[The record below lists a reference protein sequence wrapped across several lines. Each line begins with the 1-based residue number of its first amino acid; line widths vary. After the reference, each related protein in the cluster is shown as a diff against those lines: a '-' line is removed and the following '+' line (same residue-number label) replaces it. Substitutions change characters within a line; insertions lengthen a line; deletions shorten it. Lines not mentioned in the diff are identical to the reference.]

1 MGLFN
6 KKRRMTI
13 DSSIIEFENSDFVKA
28 YNQRRAADE
37 KYADVISAHEI
48 YDEKSRVLYSVLN
61 TNRDFESVRCNELIQ
76 LCLSDINLSSQYR
89 EYFVQAFPN
98 CEAPRFFPAFKRLAM
113 VYEKKGMHKE
123 AIEVCAIAIDMGF
136 DDDRTVGM
144 MYGRIA
150 KLCKASGL
158 TVDDKYLYLS

>member
-1 MGLFN
+1 MRLGALVTPAVAIVIVLVEVFPAPVAQVSFFVAGAVAGGAASPFLVWG
-6 KKRRMTI
+6 TI
-13 DSSIIEFENSDFVKA
+13 
-28 YNQRRAADE
+28 
-37 KYADVISAHEI
+37 
-48 YDEKSRVLYSVLN
+48 
-61 TNRDFESVRCNELIQ
+61 ESVGFFPVVQ
-76 LCLSDINLSSQYR
+76 VINLSSQYR

-98 CEAPRFFPAFKRLAM
+98 CDAPRFFPAFKRLAM
-113 VYEKKGMHKE
+113 IYEKKGMLKE
-123 AIEVCAIAIDMGF
+123 AIEVCVIAIDMGF